1 MPEFS
6 YEALSEAGAVTR
18 GSMPAESE
26 QELEERLRSQGSYL
40 ITARLVGA
48 SEDGAG
54 GGGGGGGG
62 RSVTDGKIDRR
73 EMLGFTEYVAS
84 SVQAGI
90 PILSTLDDA
99 TERMSS
105 KRMKQIAAEI
115 QASMSD
121 EGKSLS
127 EALEEHPKAFD
138 ALYVSTVAA
147 GEATGHLDYA
157 LNQLVEYL
165 DWQQEIRSQLRQATV
180 YPAIVLVA
188 MAVLITILVGF
199 VFPRLFPVLSNFDV
213 ELPWPTLLIMSVADF
228 LEAYWLHLVGGLI
241 GLVAGLIL
249 IRRTGR
255 GRRVLDAMTLRI
267 PVFGPLVHQ
276 INMAR
281 FVTYLALFYR
291 TGVELL
297 HGLEMV
303 EEMMDNQVVA
313 DAVRQA
319 RLDVA
324 QGETLATAF
333 GASGLFPAV
342 VVRSIA
348 LGERTGSLDTA
359 LGRAKAYY
367 DREVPAAVKRMLTA
381 LQPILVVVMGGLIVI
396 IALSIFLPILTIY
409 QSLGR

>member
-6 YEALSEAGAVTR
+6 YEALSESGAVTR

-40 ITARLVGA
+40 ITARLAGS
-48 SEDGAG
+48 SEEGAG
-54 GGGGGGGG
+54 GGAGS

-84 SVQAGI
+84 SVEAGI

-105 KRMKQIAAEI
+105 KRMKRIAAEI

-127 EALEEHPKAFD
+127 EALREHPKAFD

-213 ELPWPTLLIMSVADF
+213 DLPWPTLLIMSVADF
-228 LEAYWLHLVGGLI
+228 MEAYWLHLLGGFI
-241 GLVAGLIL
+241 GLVVGLAL

-255 GRRVLDAMTLRI
+255 GRRVLDAIALRV

-348 LGERTGSLDTA
+348 LGERTGSLDQA

-367 DREVPAAVKRMLTA
+367 DREVPAAVKRMLTG
-381 LQPILVVVMGGLIVI
+381 LQPLLVVVMGGLIVI

>member
-6 YEALSEAGAVTR
+6 YEALNESGTVTR

-26 QELEERLRSQGSYL
+26 QELEERLRSQGAYL
-40 ITARLVGA
+40 IRATVSVG

-54 GGGGGGGG
+54 SAGKAG
-62 RSVTDGKIDRR
+62 RSGGTDGKVDRR

-90 PILSTLDDA
+90 PILSTLEDA
-99 TERMSS
+99 ASRMSS
-105 KRMKQIAAEI
+105 KRMKRIVAEV
-115 QASMSD
+115 QRAMSD

-127 EALEEHPKAFD
+127 EALQEHPRAFD
-138 ALYVSTVAA
+138 RLYVSTVAA

-165 DWQQEIRSQLRQATV
+165 DWQQEIRSQVRQATV
-180 YPAIVLVA
+180 YPAIVLAA
-188 MAVLITILVGF
+188 MGILITILVGF

-213 ELPWPTLLIMSVADF
+213 QLPWPTLLIMSVANF
-228 LEAYWLHLVGGLI
+228 LDTYWMWILGVVLGLGVGVALV
-241 GLVAGLIL
+241 
-249 IRRTGR
+249 RRTGA
-255 GRRVLDAMTLRI
+255 GRRVLDRVVLRL
-267 PVFGPLVHQ
+267 PVFGKLIHR

-297 HGLEMV
+297 HGLELV
-303 EEMMDNQVVA
+303 EEMMDNRVVA
-313 DAVRQA
+313 DAVRGA
-319 RLDVA
+319 RLAVA
-324 QGETLATAF
+324 QGESLATAF
-333 GASGLFPAV
+333 GGSGLFPSV

-348 LGERTGSLDTA
+348 LGERTGSLDQA

-381 LQPILVVVMGGLIVI
+381 LQPMLVVLMGGLIVI

>member
-1 MPEFS
+1 MPEFV
-6 YEALSEAGAVTR
+6 YEALNEAGAVTR

-26 QELEERLRSQGSYL
+26 AELEERLRSQGSYL
-40 ITARLVGA
+40 IEARVTDA

-54 GGGGGGGG
+54 V
-62 RSVTDGKIDRR
+62 RSRDLTDGKIDRR

-90 PILSTLDDA
+90 PILSTLEDA
-99 TERMSS
+99 AARMNTR
-105 KRMKQIAAEI
+105 RMKKIVAEV
-115 QASMSD
+115 QRAMSD

-138 ALYVSTVAA
+138 QLYVSTVEA

-157 LNQLVEYL
+157 LSQLVEYL
-165 DWQQEIRSQLRQATV
+165 DWQQEIRSQIRQATV
-180 YPAIVLVA
+180 YPVIVLVA
-188 MAVLITILVGF
+188 MAALIVILVGF

-213 ELPWPTLLIMSVADF
+213 DLPWPTLMIMSVADF
-228 LEAYWLHLVGGLI
+228 LEAYWLHLLGGTI
-241 GLVAGLIL
+241 GFVAAIAV
-249 IRRTGR
+249 IRQSEG
-255 GRRVLDAMTLRI
+255 GKRVLDAITLKI
-267 PVFGPLVHQ
+267 PVFGSLIHQ
-276 INMAR
+276 INMSR

-297 HGLEMV
+297 HGLELV
-303 EEMMDNQVVA
+303 EEMMDNRVVA
-313 DAVRQA
+313 DAVRRA
-319 RLDVA
+319 REDVA
-324 QGETLATAF
+324 QGENLATAF
-333 GASGLFPAV
+333 GSSGLFPSV

-348 LGERTGSLDTA
+348 LGERTGSLDEA

-381 LQPILVVVMGGLIVI
+381 LQPALVVLMGGLIVI

>member
-1 MPEFS
+1 MPEFA
-6 YEALSEAGAVTR
+6 YEALTEAGAVTR

-26 QELEERLRSQGSYL
+26 AELEERLRSQGSYL
-40 ITARLVGA
+40 IRATVSGA

-54 GGGGGGGG
+54 GAG
-62 RSVTDGKIDRR
+62 RSRSGGTDGKIDRR

-90 PILSTLDDA
+90 PILSTLEDA
-99 TERMSS
+99 ADRMNSR
-105 KRMKQIAAEI
+105 RMTRIVEEI
-115 QASMSD
+115 QRSMSD
-121 EGKSLS
+121 EGQSLS

-138 ALYVSTVAA
+138 PLYVSTVAA

-157 LNQLVEYL
+157 LSQLVEYL
-165 DWQQEIRSQLRQATV
+165 DWQQEIRSQVRQATV

-188 MAVLITILVGF
+188 MAALITILVGF

-213 ELPWPTLLIMSVADF
+213 DLPWPTLLIMSVADF
-228 LEAYWLHLVGGLI
+228 LEAYWLWLLGGL
-241 GLVAGLIL
+241 AGFAVVLFGV
-249 IRRTGR
+249 RQTRR
-255 GRRVLDAMTLRI
+255 GRRVLDAIALRV
-267 PVFGPLVHQ
+267 PVFGKLIHQ

-297 HGLEMV
+297 HGLELV
-303 EEMMDNQVVA
+303 EEMMDNRVVA
-313 DAVRQA
+313 DAVRDA
-319 RLDVA
+319 REDVA
-324 QGETLATAF
+324 QGESLATAF
-333 GASGLFPAV
+333 GGSGLFPSV

-348 LGERTGSLDTA
+348 LGERTGSLDEA

-381 LQPILVVVMGGLIVI
+381 LQPMLVVLMGGLIVI

>member
-6 YEALSEAGAVTR
+6 YEALSESGAVTR

-40 ITARLVGA
+40 MTARLVG
-48 SEDGAG
+48 SPEDGAG
-54 GGGGGGGG
+54 VGA

-105 KRMKQIAAEI
+105 KRMKRIAAEI
-115 QASMSD
+115 QTSMSD
-121 EGKSLS
+121 EGRSLS
-127 EALEEHPKAFD
+127 EALQEHPKAFD

-213 ELPWPTLLIMSVADF
+213 DLPWPTLLIMSVADF
-228 LEAYWLHLVGGLI
+228 LETWWPHLLGGLI
-241 GLVAGLIL
+241 GLVAGLAL
-249 IRRTGR
+249 IRRTAR
-255 GRRVLDAMTLRI
+255 GRRVLDAITLRV

-348 LGERTGSLDTA
+348 LGERTGSLDQA

-367 DREVPAAVKRMLTA
+367 DREVPAAVKRMLTG
-381 LQPILVVVMGGLIVI
+381 LQPLLVVVMGGLIVI

>member
-1 MPEFS
+1 MPEFT
-6 YEALSEAGAVTR
+6 YEALNEAGAVTR

-26 QELEERLRSQGSYL
+26 AELEERLRSQGSYL
-40 ITARLVGA
+40 IRATVSA

-54 GGGGGGGG
+54 SGGARASRSG
-62 RSVTDGKIDRR
+62 RTDGKVDRR

-90 PILSTLDDA
+90 PILSTLEDA
-99 TERMSS
+99 AERMGSR
-105 KRMKQIAAEI
+105 RMKKIVAEVQ
-115 QASMSD
+115 QAMSD

-138 ALYVSTVAA
+138 RLYVSTVEA

-165 DWQQEIRSQLRQATV
+165 DWQQEIRSQVRQATV

-188 MAVLITILVGF
+188 MAALITILVGF

-213 ELPWPTLLIMSVADF
+213 DLPWPTLLIMSMADF
-228 LEAYWLHLVGGLI
+228 LSAYWLWLLLGAI
-241 GLVAGLIL
+241 GLVAVLL
-249 IRRTGR
+249 AVRQTRV
-255 GRRVLDAMTLRI
+255 GRRVLDAMALRI
-267 PVFGPLVHQ
+267 PVFGKLIHR

-297 HGLEMV
+297 HGLELV
-303 EEMMDNQVVA
+303 EEMMDNRVVA
-313 DAVRQA
+313 GAVREA
-319 RLDVA
+319 REAVTE
-324 QGETLATAF
+324 GESLAAAF
-333 GASGLFPAV
+333 GGSGLFPSV

-348 LGERTGSLDTA
+348 LGERTGSLDEA

-367 DREVPAAVKRMLTA
+367 DRELPAAVKRMLTA
-381 LQPILVVVMGGLIVI
+381 LQPMLVVLMGGLIVI

>member
-6 YEALSEAGAVTR
+6 YEALSESGAVTR

-26 QELEERLRSQGSYL
+26 AELEERLRSQGSYL
-40 ITARLVGA
+40 IEARVTDGSEEGA
-48 SEDGAG
+48 AG
-54 GGGGGGGG
+54 RG
-62 RSVTDGKIDRR
+62 RSLTDGKIDRR
-73 EMLGFTEYVAS
+73 EMLGFTEYLAS

-90 PILSTLDDA
+90 PILATLDDA
-99 TERMSS
+99 AEQMSS
-105 KRMKQIAAEI
+105 RRMKKIVAEA
-115 QASMSD
+115 QEAMSD
-121 EGKSLS
+121 QGKSLS

-138 ALYVSTVAA
+138 TLYVSTVAA

-157 LNQLVEYL
+157 LSQLVEYL

-213 ELPWPTLLIMSVADF
+213 DLPWPTLLIMSVADF
-228 LEAYWLHLVGGLI
+228 LEAYGLHLLGGLI
-241 GLVAGLIL
+241 ALVAAVML

-255 GRRVLDAMTLRI
+255 GRRVLDAVTLKI
-267 PVFGPLVHQ
+267 PVFGPLIHQ

-313 DAVRQA
+313 DAVREA
-319 RLDVA
+319 REDVA
-324 QGETLATAF
+324 GGETLGTAF
-333 GASGLFPAV
+333 GASGLFPSV

-348 LGERTGSLDTA
+348 LGERTGSLDEA

-381 LQPILVVVMGGLIVI
+381 LQPALVVIMGGLIVI